1 MKELKLKLPLP
12 GQPSEDSMCF
22 LRIIYSLER
31 DSLRCNCSNACQETL
46 YPVSISTSKWPA
58 TNYRVKLAPSQH
70 KIRHYLILPES
81 CRGPI
86 CAQVP

>member
-1 MKELKLKLPLP
+1 MKMKELKLKLPLP
-12 GQPSEDSMCF
+12 GQPNEDSMCF

-58 TNYRVKLAPSQH
+58 SNYRVKLAPSH
-70 KIRHYLILPES
+70 IRS
-81 CRGPI
+81 DTT
-86 CAQVP
+86 

>member
-1 MKELKLKLPLP
+1 
-12 GQPSEDSMCF
+12 MCF

-58 TNYRVKLAPSQH
+58 TNYRVKLAPSN
-70 KIRHYLILPES
+70 IRSDTI
-81 CRGPI
+81 
-86 CAQVP
+86 